1 MLRARRTA
9 DLLASLLLALALALG
24 ALTGCAQPT
33 ATPQPEAPAPAAS
46 SDATVEV
53 ARPSSIAPRAFEDTT
68 RLPTITQE
76 TASIAEA
83 PAFADEPG
91 VYIAGNMPAFT
102 AADLAMP
109 LGTEEYGALDALGRC
124 TAVFALVGPETE
136 PTGKRGDISHIHPS
150 GWVQAS
156 YPELGIDHLFERSHL
171 IAHCLTA
178 EDANEHNL
186 IAGTNFMNQGAMQTL
201 EQKMDR
207 FVDGTGQHLLLRVT
221 PDFRDGELVARG
233 VQMEAYSLEDEG
245 EAICFNIYL
254 YNVQPEVEIDY
265 ATGQSR
271 LVDQLADTGTDAAEA
286 APVEAA
292 APTATAPEPEAAPA
306 ASEQPAAPAASTHS
320 YVLNT
325 NSHKFHYPDCAS
337 VSRMK
342 EHNKSYVEATR
353 DEVIARGYSPC
364 GNCLP

>member
-1 MLRARRTA
+1 MPRARRTA

-24 ALTGCAQPT
+24 MLAGCAQP
-33 ATPQPEAPAPAAS
+33 AAESQPEPHAAAAS
-46 SDATVEV
+46 SASTAED
-53 ARPSSIAPRAFEDTT
+53 ARPSSIAPRALEDTT
-68 RLPTITQE
+68 QLSAITQE
-76 TASIAEA
+76 AASVAEA
-83 PAFADEPG
+83 PVFVDEPG

-102 AADLAMP
+102 TADLAAP
-109 LGTEEYGALDALGRC
+109 FSTEEYGTLDALGRC
-124 TAVFALVGPETE
+124 TTAFALVGPETE

-156 YPELGIDHLFERSHL
+156 YPEQGIDHLFERSHL

-178 EDANEHNL
+178 EDANERNL
-186 IAGTNFMNQGAMQTL
+186 IAGTNYMNQGAMQTL

-207 FVDGTGQHLLLRVT
+207 FVDSTGQHLLLRVT
-221 PDFRDGELVARG
+221 PDFHDGELVARG
-233 VQMEAYSLEDEG
+233 VQMEAYSLEDAG

-254 YNVQPEVEIDY
+254 YNVQPGVEIDY

-271 LVDQLADTGTDAAEA
+271 LAGELADTGADAVEAVPSETA
-286 APVEAA
+286 APVAS
-292 APTATAPEPEAAPA
+292 PEPEAAPA
-306 ASEQPAAPAASTHS
+306 ANEQPAPEAAAAHS